1 MTSCHGIVVTVFRG
15 ISAFVIF
22 AVIYISVSTLMPRLM
37 THKDETNHSV
47 TESERRASR
56 ASLPFS
62 LLLKVG
68 QPRVGRQSA
77 SSGVALLPLP
87 SSLPRC
93 PRGRDQRQTP
103 RATFRTTT
111 SQLKNDLAKV
121 APTTSARKKK
131 SEHVPF
137 LRPDPFLLWRHHL
150 PIFSSPSSNREL
162 RIVEVSLWRA
172 ACRAA
177 AAAEGRGEKRVLAV
191 S

>member
-1 MTSCHGIVVTVFRG
+1 
-15 ISAFVIF
+15 
-22 AVIYISVSTLMPRLM
+22 M

-47 TESERRASR
+47 TESEPCFPS
-56 ASLPFS
+56 SLPFS

-68 QPRVGRQSA
+68 QPRAGRQSA

-93 PRGRDQRQTP
+93 PRGRGRDQRQTP

-137 LRPDPFLLWRHHL
+137 LRPDLFLLWRHHL

-162 RIVEVSLWRA
+162 KVVEVSLWRA